1 MRDFQQT
8 ENRIRRSVV
17 SAATELGIKASFAD
31 GRRDSDILVIRL
43 RGNRKDTVFL
53 SQQLK
58 EIFPTVDIDVLQ
70 GKQHDGNVLTMIV
83 TKPLTEQEAQEAM
96 ERRSKLR
103 SKAQRNKRA
112 SANALQN
119 SNAKPQQKSVKASPD
134 KTVVRERKAHEE
146 AMERIP
152 QEEQPVGYDYR
163 KSIN

>member
-31 GRRDSDILVIRL
+31 GRRDTDILVIRL
-43 RGNRKDTVFL
+43 RGSRKDTVFL

-70 GKQHDGNVLTMIV
+70 GKQHDGKVLTMII
-83 TKPLTEQEAQEAM
+83 TLPLTEQEIQENM

-103 SKAQRNKRA
+103 FKAQRKGA
-112 SANALQN
+112 KGSKG
-119 SNAKPQQKSVKASPD
+119 SINAKSTKPKSKAVKASVN
-134 KTVVRERKAHEE
+134 KTVVREAHEE
-146 AMERIP
+146 AMARVP
-152 QEEQPVGYDYR
+152 KDEQPVGYDYR
-163 KSIN
+163 KAVN

>member
-17 SAATELGIKASFAD
+17 SAATELGLKASFAD
-31 GRRDSDILVIRL
+31 GRRDSDIMVIRL

-70 GKQHDGNVLTMIV
+70 GKQHDGNVMTMIV
-83 TKPLTEQEAQEAM
+83 TQPLTEQEAQEQM

-103 SKAQRNKRA
+103 HKAQRNKSKGIGNTKHKRKA
-112 SANALQN
+112 
-119 SNAKPQQKSVKASPD
+119 VKASVH
-134 KTVVRERKAHEE
+134 KTVVREAHEE
-146 AMERIP
+146 AMARVPDDEKPI
-152 QEEQPVGYDYR
+152 GYDYR
-163 KSIN
+163 NAAN

>member
-70 GKQHDGNVLTMIV
+70 GKQHDGNILTMIV
-83 TKPLTEQEAQEAM
+83 TEPLTEQEAQEAM
-96 ERRSKLR
+96 ERRAKLR
-103 SKAQRNKRA
+103 FQSQKKASK
-112 SANALQN
+112 SLQN
-119 SNAKPQQKSVKASPD
+119 SNAKPKQKGVKASPG
-134 KTVVRERKAHEE
+134 KTVVRERQAHEE

-152 QEEQPVGYDYR
+152 KDEQPVGYDYR